1 MTHCDEIQPRL
12 SDLVDGTLEP
22 AERAALDAH
31 VGGCEACA
39 GLVRDLTSLRQAA
52 RSLGPMTPPSH
63 VWLEVAGQIRQRM
76 PSAAAP
82 PAATPRLAPMWQW
95 AGLAAALVVIT
106 TGAYVFLRLERRTP
120 VAPPPATT
128 AQASGSAQVVAD
140 ELAQAMAH
148 YQKAIAELEVITK
161 TNNGALDPAL
171 AATLQNNLGVIDAAI
186 ADSRTA
192 LTSDPSNLPARDS
205 LLEAMQRKVSV
216 LQETVALMNEIRQGD
231 QVGVARVVS
240 GFPKKS

>member
-1 MTHCDEIQPRL
+1 MTTCDEIQPRL
-12 SDLVDGTLEP
+12 SDLVDGTLE
-22 AERAALDAH
+22 AADRALVDDH
-31 VGGCEACA
+31 VRECEACA
-39 GLVRDLTSLRQAA
+39 GLVRDLVSLRQAA
-52 RSLGPMTPPSH
+52 RSLGPMAPPAH
-63 VWLEVAGQIRQRM
+63 VWLEVAGQIRQRT
-76 PSAAAP
+76 PPTAAAAP
-82 PAATPRLAPMWQW
+82 TRSRLGPAWQW

-106 TGAYVFLRLERRTP
+106 TGTYVFLRLEHQPPVGPPP
-120 VAPPPATT
+120 VAAAGP
-128 AQASGSAQVVAD
+128 SGSAEVVAD
-140 ELAQAMAH
+140 ELSQAMAH

-171 AATLQNNLGVIDAAI
+171 AATLQTNLGVIDAAI
-186 ADSRTA
+186 VDSRAA
-192 LTSDPSNLPARDS
+192 LTHDPSNLPARDS